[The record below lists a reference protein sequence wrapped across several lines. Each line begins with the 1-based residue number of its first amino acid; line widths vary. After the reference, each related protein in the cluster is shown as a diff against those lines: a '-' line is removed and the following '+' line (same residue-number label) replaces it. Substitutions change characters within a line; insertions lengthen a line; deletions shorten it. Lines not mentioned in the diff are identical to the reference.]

1 MILYIENP
9 EDTNRKLELINEFYK
24 FSEYKINI
32 QKSVAFLYTNNEIL
46 ERKIKE
52 MIMFTIT
59 SKIIKYL
66 GMNLPKEAK
75 DLYSENYKT
84 LMREIEYNTDRKIYH
99 VLRLEESTLLKW
111 PYNLRQSTDSC
122 NLYQNTDGIFHRP
135 RKKNFKFCMET
146 RRPRLTKKKKKKI
159 SKGKNRAGEITL
171 PDLRLLYKATITKR
185 VWY

>member
-1 MILYIENP
+1 MHI
-9 EDTNRKLELINEFYK
+9 NRKSSRSNPLQLINK
-24 FSEYKINI
+24 LGKVARYKINI
-32 QKSVAFLYTNNEIL
+32 QKSVAFLYTNNEIS

-52 MIMFTIT
+52 TIMFTIT

-66 GMNLPKEAK
+66 EMNLPKEAK

-99 VLRLEESTLLKW
+99 VLRLEESILLKW

-122 NLYQNTDGIFHRP
+122 NLYQNTNGIFHRP

-146 RRPRLTKKKKKKI
+146 RRPRLTKKNLEREEQ
-159 SKGKNRAGEITL
+159 SWRNHA
-171 PDLRLLYKATITKR
+171 P
-185 VWY
+185 